1 MSFQERRWLHL
12 GPSPAVLVSS
22 GPDKNAM
29 HTHIEHVSIGAQRE
43 RGSVGWLV
51 QPGAAYGDDQEN
63 LEGEED

>member
-1 MSFQERRWLHL
+1 
-12 GPSPAVLVSS
+12 VLVSS

-29 HTHIEHVSIGAQRE
+29 QTHIEHVSIGAQRERE

-51 QPGAAYGDDQEN
+51 QPGAAYGNDQEN